1 MAKQSIDPEEQRLIN
16 YLLGMTSAEEAE
28 PIENR
33 YFSDPNYHEQLLAL
47 EDELI
52 HAYLRREL
60 PAHQQQAFEDYF
72 LASERRQ
79 KKFLATRD
87 LLSYVDQLPPTT
99 AKTSSVGVPT
109 TKKTGWFTLP
119 SFPRLIGATAV
130 LLALAVCGW
139 WFWSQQQSQI
149 QSDIA
154 QTAVS
159 VSPSPAL
166 PNQPIQEADNSLPAP
181 QAPAALADKPQMTV
195 SKPIYVVAFALPG
208 TRDTAEKVTVTLPAQ
223 AETVQAQI
231 ALSETSDQRYEL
243 VLKTTDGERIWQQQN
258 LSRQTTRLGLGVI
271 TSLPAN
277 RLQTG
282 ETYVLDVKGISS
294 TGESRFLEQAF
305 LLISKK

>member
-130 LLALAVCGW
+130 LLALA
-139 WFWSQQQSQI
+139 F
-149 QSDIA
+149 IA
-154 QTAVS
+154 WAMGTPGIGRIGRAS
-159 VSPSPAL
+159 FGALGALAFAAALSWMLPAL
-166 PNQPIQEADNSLPAP
+166 HAS
-181 QAPAALADKPQMTV
+181 AA
-195 SKPIYVVAFALPG
+195 S
-208 TRDTAEKVTVTLPAQ
+208 
-223 AETVQAQI
+223 
-231 ALSETSDQRYEL
+231 
-243 VLKTTDGERIWQQQN
+243 
-258 LSRQTTRLGLGVI
+258 
-271 TSLPAN
+271 
-277 RLQTG
+277 
-282 ETYVLDVKGISS
+282 
-294 TGESRFLEQAF
+294 
-305 LLISKK
+305 